1 MYFLSKHHYLY
12 LTTNVCILFLNYHSI
27 FFFSLRELD
36 LFYLRFLSSLF
47 GFRGFWCCFSQPG
60 VPSTP
65 SFFLLYL
72 PFSSTLSGNGNEVLI
87 YLVSP
92 MEQLTLPS
100 FVFSISQLASTLSG
114 NGNEVLIYLASPMEQ
129 LTFAVFCLLYLPLS
143 INSVWEWEWGINLFS
158 QPHGAADFAVFWVLL
173 RPYKV
178 FFLLGFW
185 SSIS

>member
-1 MYFLSKHHYLY
+1 LALGVF
-12 LTTNVCILFLNYHSI
+12 
-27 FFFSLRELD
+27 D
-36 LFYLRFLSSLF
+36 AA
-47 GFRGFWCCFSQPG
+47 FSQPG
-60 VPSTP
+60 VSSTP

-114 NGNEVLIYLASPMEQ
+114 NGNEVLIYLVSPMEQ

-143 INSVWEWEWGINLFS
+143 INSVWEWE
-158 QPHGAADFAVFWVLL
+158 
-173 RPYKV
+173 
-178 FFLLGFW
+178 
-185 SSIS
+185 